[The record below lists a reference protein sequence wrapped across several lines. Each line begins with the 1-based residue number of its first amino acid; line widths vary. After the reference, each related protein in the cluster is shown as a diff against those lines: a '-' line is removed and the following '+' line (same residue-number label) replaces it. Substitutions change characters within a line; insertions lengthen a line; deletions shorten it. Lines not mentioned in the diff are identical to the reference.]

1 MAEWNYQHEENKGTI
16 AEGDRRCVIVAAEES
31 VSKSSGNPMI
41 VITVRPSGSTAKVK
55 SYIVKNDN
63 FNRNMTEFFAAFP
76 AIEEGNFE
84 FIEWIG
90 ALGAAKF
97 GADDRGYLK
106 VKWFLSPDKV
116 ENLPPFEGEVPE
128 RQTVTKLEEI
138 DDESD
143 LPF

>member
-1 MAEWNYQHEENKGTI
+1 MADWNYSHEEGKGTI
-16 AEGDRRCVIVAAEES
+16 AEGDRRCVIVNAEES

-41 VITVRPSGSTAKVK
+41 IVTVRPSGSTAKVK

-76 AIEEGNFE
+76 AIEEGNLE

-97 GADDRGYLK
+97 GKDDKGYLK